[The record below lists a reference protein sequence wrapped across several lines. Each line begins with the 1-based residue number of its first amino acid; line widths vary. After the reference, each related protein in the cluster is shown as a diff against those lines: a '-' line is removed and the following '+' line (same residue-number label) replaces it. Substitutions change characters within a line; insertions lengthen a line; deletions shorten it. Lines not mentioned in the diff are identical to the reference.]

1 MILFFLFP
9 ILSFLIVYVITGFFA
24 QYYLRSCTGLS
35 FVKHKLWFYKL
46 DRLFN
51 DKAYCKV
58 SNTLLTEELE
68 HYLANNEDRRLDLL
82 PYIHK
87 IEFPLNLFS
96 KYYIR
101 EEGYVLRYT
110 ELCELIDNQFKSLKV
125 KE

>member
-9 ILSFLIVYVITGFFA
+9 FVSFLIIYLTTGFFA
-24 QYYLRSCTGLS
+24 QYYLKSCTGLS
-35 FVKHKLWFYKL
+35 VINHKLWFYKL
-46 DRLFN
+46 DRFFK
-51 DKAYCKV
+51 DKAYCKI
-58 SNTLLTEELE
+58 SQTLLTEDLE
-68 HYLANNEDRRLDLL
+68 HYLSYNEDRRLDLL

-110 ELCELIDNQFKSLKV
+110 ELCELIDNEFRRLKV

>member
-1 MILFFLFP
+1 MILFFLLP
-9 ILSFLIVYVITGFFA
+9 IISFLVIYIITGFFA
-24 QYYLRSCTGLS
+24 QYYLKSCTGLS
-35 FVKHKLWFYKL
+35 FINHSLWYYKL
-46 DRLFN
+46 DRLFK
-51 DKAYCKV
+51 DKAYSKI
-58 SNTLLTEELE
+58 SQTLLTEDLE
-68 HYLANNEDRRLDLL
+68 HYLLHNEDRRLDLL

-110 ELCELIDNQFKSLKV
+110 ELCELIDNQFRRLKV